1 MVLALLHNPEFLAGL
16 TITTLAYGNK
26 VVSLVV
32 GILLLVLAVVGI

>member
-1 MVLALLHNPEFLAGL
+1 MFLTLLHNPEFLAGL

-32 GILLLVLAVVGI
+32 GILLLVLTVVGI